1 MVKAITQREWQAEV
15 LNSPI
20 PVLVDFWAVW
30 CGPCRLIAPIVEE
43 LARQYEGKLKVYKV
57 DVDQEQSLAMQ
68 YGIMSIPT
76 LLLFKNGQVVEQIVG
91 ALPKSAIEQR
101 IAKHLGSLCTPTH
114 SSLSL
119 VIVAL
124 HRTERGRCR
133 AILSRLPPAQ
143 LRHAPPTRSGALC

>member
-1 MVKAITQREWQAEV
+1 
-15 LNSPI
+15 
-20 PVLVDFWAVW
+20 VLVDFWAVW

-101 IAKHLGSLCTPTH
+101 IAKHL
-114 SSLSL
+114 
-119 VIVAL
+119 
-124 HRTERGRCR
+124 
-133 AILSRLPPAQ
+133 
-143 LRHAPPTRSGALC
+143 

>member
-1 MVKAITQREWQAEV
+1 MLMVKAITQREWQAEV

-101 IAKHLGSLCTPTH
+101 IAKHL
-114 SSLSL
+114 
-119 VIVAL
+119 
-124 HRTERGRCR
+124 
-133 AILSRLPPAQ
+133 
-143 LRHAPPTRSGALC
+143 